1 MKKLVTERD
10 LEDHGPGD
18 YPVTPE
24 MILTPSARDY
34 ASRNG
39 IKLIWPDDPKKAD
52 DDSDM
57 DKAIR
62 EMVMAEL
69 GHADPSVLAA
79 VRSALPGS
87 PAPRRDRLKQSPA
100 SLALRAAI
108 EGTRSDRA
116 VLSAMGKNTSGI
128 LAKVTGTISEMG
140 LDIVN
145 VSQTIVGGYFTM
157 IVIIELGGRSFDTFR
172 DKLVGQGKAL
182 GIEVMLMHEDVLQ
195 AMHRV

>member
-18 YPVTPE
+18 FPVSPE

-34 ASRNG
+34 ASRSG
-39 IKLIWPDDPKKAD
+39 IHLIWPDDPKKGAT
-52 DDSDM
+52 DSDM
-57 DKAIR
+57 DRAIR
-62 EMVMAEL
+62 EMVVAEL
-69 GHADPSVLAA
+69 GHADPSILAA
-79 VRSALPGS
+79 VRTALPGS
-87 PAPRRDRLKQSPA
+87 KPARRDRLTQSPA

-108 EGTRSDRA
+108 EGGEGDRA
-116 VLSAMGKNTSGI
+116 VLSAMGKNSTGI
-128 LAKVTGTISEMG
+128 LAKVTATISDMG

-157 IVIIELGGRSFDTFR
+157 IVIIELGGRGFDTFR
-172 DKLVGQGKAL
+172 DKLLAEGKSL